1 MEDNEVIS
9 LLNNK
14 IDALSQ
20 RVDELESVLFD
31 ELLNPMAEFV
41 NKKEHE
47 TKVGAFGEAHP
58 ELAEL
63 KDPYAT
69 LNDDADV
76 VSDVYDAFIESG
88 YPDENAYVEQAVKV
102 LTDAI
107 TEAKKKL
114 GVDVSVE
121 AKPEEGKVEVK
132 VEGADTD
139 VTEPAAEPAAEP
151 AEKPIETKVEE
162 KEEVENS
169 PEEVAEFE
177 KSLEKYL

>member
-139 VTEPAAEPAAEP
+139 AAAEAAEPAD
-151 AEKPIETKVEE
+151 TKVEE

>member
-58 ELAEL
+58 ELVEL
-63 KDPYAT
+63 KDSYAT

-76 VSDVYDAFIESG
+76 ISDVYDAFIESG
-88 YPDENAYVEQAVKV
+88 YPDENEYVEQAVKV

-107 TEAKKKL
+107 TEAKRKL
-114 GVDVSVE
+114 GIDVSVE

-132 VEGADTD
+132 VEGADD
-139 VTEPAAEPAAEP
+139 AAEP
-151 AEKPIETKVEE
+151 AEKPIETETEE

>member
-63 KDPYAT
+63 KDSYAT

-76 VSDVYDAFIESG
+76 ITDVYDAFVESG
-88 YPDENAYVEQAVKV
+88 YPDENEYVEQAVKV

-107 TEAKKKL
+107 TEAKRKL
-114 GVDVSVE
+114 GIDVSVE

-132 VEGADTD
+132 VE
-139 VTEPAAEPAAEP
+139 E
-151 AEKPIETKVEE
+151 AEKPEPDNGEPETETEE

>member
-58 ELAEL
+58 ELVEL
-63 KDPYAT
+63 KDSYAT

-76 VSDVYDAFIESG
+76 ITDVYDAFIESG
-88 YPDENAYVEQAVKV
+88 YPDENEYVEQAVKV

-107 TEAKKKL
+107 TEAKRKL
-114 GVDVSVE
+114 GIDVSVE

-132 VEGADTD
+132 VEGAD
-139 VTEPAAEPAAEP
+139 EE
-151 AEKPIETKVEE
+151 AEKPETETEVEE

>member
-63 KDPYAT
+63 KDSYAT

-76 VSDVYDAFIESG
+76 ISDVYDAFIESG
-88 YPDENAYVEQAVKV
+88 YPDENEYVEQAVKV

-107 TEAKKKL
+107 TEAKRKL
-114 GVDVSVE
+114 GIDVSVE

-132 VEGADTD
+132 VEGAD
-139 VTEPAAEPAAEP
+139 EE
-151 AEKPIETKVEE
+151 AEKPEPETETEE

-169 PEEVAEFE
+169 PEEVAAFE

>member
-20 RVDELESVLFD
+20 RVDELEAVLFD

-132 VEGADTD
+132 VEGADD
-139 VTEPAAEPAAEP
+139 AAEAAEKP
-151 AEKPIETKVEE
+151 AEKPIETKVEEKVEE

-169 PEEVAEFE
+169 PEEIAEFE

>member
-58 ELAEL
+58 ELVEL
-63 KDPYAT
+63 KDSYAT

-76 VSDVYDAFIESG
+76 ITDVYDAFIESG
-88 YPDENAYVEQAVKV
+88 YPDENEYVEQAVKV

-107 TEAKKKL
+107 TEAKRKL
-114 GVDVSVE
+114 GIDVSVE

-132 VEGADTD
+132 VEGAD
-139 VTEPAAEPAAEP
+139 EE
-151 AEKPIETKVEE
+151 AEKPEPETEVEE

>member
-58 ELAEL
+58 ELVEL
-63 KDPYAT
+63 KDSYAT

-76 VSDVYDAFIESG
+76 ISDVYDAFIESG
-88 YPDENAYVEQAVKV
+88 YPDENEYVEQAVKV

-107 TEAKKKL
+107 TEAKRKL
-114 GVDVSVE
+114 GIDVSVE

-132 VEGADTD
+132 VEGAD
-139 VTEPAAEPAAEP
+139 EE
-151 AEKPIETKVEE
+151 AEKPEAETETEE

>member
-58 ELAEL
+58 ELVEL
-63 KDPYAT
+63 KDSYAT

-76 VSDVYDAFIESG
+76 ISDVYDAFIESG
-88 YPDENAYVEQAVKV
+88 YPDENEYVEQAVKV

-107 TEAKKKL
+107 TEAKRKL
-114 GVDVSVE
+114 GIDVSVE

-132 VEGADTD
+132 VEGADEEAD
-139 VTEPAAEPAAEP
+139 KPETET
-151 AEKPIETKVEE
+151 ETEVEE
-162 KEEVENS
+162 KEDVENS
-169 PEEVAEFE
+169 PEEVAAFE

>member
-58 ELAEL
+58 ELVEL
-63 KDPYAT
+63 KDSYAT

-76 VSDVYDAFIESG
+76 ISDVYDAFIESG
-88 YPDENAYVEQAVKV
+88 YPDENEYVEQAVKV

-107 TEAKKKL
+107 TEAKRKL
-114 GVDVSVE
+114 GIDVSVE

-132 VEGADTD
+132 VEGADEEAD
-139 VTEPAAEPAAEP
+139 EPETET
-151 AEKPIETKVEE
+151 ETEVEE

>member
-139 VTEPAAEPAAEP
+139 ATEPAAEP

>member
-63 KDPYAT
+63 KDSYAT

-76 VSDVYDAFIESG
+76 ITDVYDAFIESG
-88 YPDENAYVEQAVKV
+88 YPDENEYVEQAVKV

-107 TEAKKKL
+107 TEAKRKL
-114 GVDVSVE
+114 GIDVSVE

-132 VEGADTD
+132 VEGAD
-139 VTEPAAEPAAEP
+139 EE
-151 AEKPIETKVEE
+151 AEKPEPDNGELETETEE

>member
-132 VEGADTD
+132 VEGAD
-139 VTEPAAEPAAEP
+139 EEAEP
-151 AEKPIETKVEE
+151 AEKPAETAEKPAETKVEE

>member
-58 ELAEL
+58 ELVEL
-63 KDPYAT
+63 KDSYAT

-76 VSDVYDAFIESG
+76 ISDVYDAFIESG
-88 YPDENAYVEQAVKV
+88 YPDENEYVEQAVKV

-107 TEAKKKL
+107 TEAKRKL
-114 GVDVSVE
+114 GIDVSVE

-132 VEGADTD
+132 VEGADD
-139 VTEPAAEPAAEP
+139 A
-151 AEKPIETKVEE
+151 AEKPEPDNGEPETEVEE

>member
-58 ELAEL
+58 ELVEL
-63 KDPYAT
+63 KDSYAT

-76 VSDVYDAFIESG
+76 ITDVYDAFIESG
-88 YPDENAYVEQAVKV
+88 YPDENEYVEQAVKV

-107 TEAKKKL
+107 TEAKRKL
-114 GVDVSVE
+114 GIDVSVE
-121 AKPEEGKVEVK
+121 AKPEDGKVEVK
-132 VEGADTD
+132 VEGAD
-139 VTEPAAEPAAEP
+139 EE
-151 AEKPIETKVEE
+151 AEKPEPDNGELETETEE

-169 PEEVAEFE
+169 PEEVAAFE

>member
-63 KDPYAT
+63 KDSYAT

-76 VSDVYDAFIESG
+76 ISDVYDAFIESG
-88 YPDENAYVEQAVKV
+88 YPDENEYVEQAVKV

-107 TEAKKKL
+107 TEAKRKL
-114 GVDVSVE
+114 GIDVSVE

-132 VEGADTD
+132 VEGADEAD
-139 VTEPAAEPAAEP
+139 KPEPETE
-151 AEKPIETKVEE
+151 TEE
-162 KEEVENS
+162 KEDVENS
-169 PEEVAEFE
+169 PEEVAAFE

>member
-1 MEDNEVIS
+1 MEENEVIS

-63 KDPYAT
+63 KDSYAT

-76 VSDVYDAFIESG
+76 VNDVYDAFIESG
-88 YPDENAYVEQAVKV
+88 YPDENEYVEQAVKV
-102 LTDAI
+102 LSDAI
-107 TEAKKKL
+107 TEAKRKL
-114 GVDVSVE
+114 GIDVSVE

-132 VEGADTD
+132 VEGADD
-139 VTEPAAEPAAEP
+139 NAEATEAEP
-151 AEKPIETKVEE
+151 ETEVEE

>member
-47 TKVGAFGEAHP
+47 TKVGAFGESHP
-58 ELAEL
+58 ELGEL
-63 KDPYAT
+63 KDAYAT

-76 VSDVYDAFIESG
+76 ISDVYDAFIESG
-88 YPDENAYVEQAVKV
+88 YPDENEYVEQAVKV

-107 TEAKKKL
+107 TEAKQKL
-114 GVDVSVE
+114 GIDVSVE

-132 VEGADTD
+132 VEGAD
-139 VTEPAAEPAAEP
+139 EE
-151 AEKPIETKVEE
+151 AEKPEPETETEE
-162 KEEVENS
+162 KEDVENS
-169 PEEVAEFE
+169 PEEVAAFE

>member
-63 KDPYAT
+63 KDSYAT

-76 VSDVYDAFIESG
+76 ISDVYDAFIESG
-88 YPDENAYVEQAVKV
+88 YPDENDYVEQAVKV

-107 TEAKKKL
+107 TEAKRKL
-114 GVDVSVE
+114 GIDVSVE

-132 VEGADTD
+132 VEGAD
-139 VTEPAAEPAAEP
+139 EE
-151 AEKPIETKVEE
+151 AEKPETETETETEE
-162 KEEVENS
+162 KEDVENS
-169 PEEVAEFE
+169 PEEVAAFE